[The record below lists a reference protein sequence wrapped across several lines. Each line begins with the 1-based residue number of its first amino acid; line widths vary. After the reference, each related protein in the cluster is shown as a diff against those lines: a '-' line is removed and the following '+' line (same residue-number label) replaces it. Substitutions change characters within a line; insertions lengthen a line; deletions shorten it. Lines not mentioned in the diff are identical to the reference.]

1 MSIKVKRVY
10 AAPSRSDG
18 IRILVDRVW
27 PRGMTK
33 VRARLDEWLRQIAPS
48 DALRKWFNH
57 EPERWEG
64 FEMKYWKELE
74 QSSKA
79 ELVDHL
85 RNLSLRRTV
94 TLLYGAHDEEHNQ
107 AVALSEFLRKTGAKH
122 HGPKA

>member
-33 VRARLDEWLRQIAPS
+33 ERARLDEWLRQIAPS

-57 EPERWEG
+57 EPERWEA
-64 FEMKYWKELE
+64 FEKKYWKELE

-107 AVALSEFLRKTGAKH
+107 AVALSEFLRKAGAKH

>member
-33 VRARLDEWLRQIAPS
+33 EKARLDEWLRQIAPS

-57 EPERWEG
+57 EPERWEA
-64 FEMKYWKELE
+64 FEKRYWRELE

-107 AVALSEFLRKTGAKH
+107 AVALSAFLRKTGAKH